1 MTDIQTPVSSS
12 PRTSPVAVETGPSAS
27 VGGVDGGQ
35 VVGPPHLPAVD
46 LTRAEADLLA
56 ACEATI
62 ERGLRTFV
70 ETGSALADIRDNR
83 LYRAEF
89 PTFAVYCAQRWGLS
103 AAHVNRLISKD
114 AVAELISTPTGAKIN
129 ERQARELA
137 PLLGDPTE
145 LADVYAEAVNRSGGN
160 PTAAVIREVRD
171 ERTTDTPASPPAPVA
186 ADENG
191 PSSPPGGID
200 ETSTD
205 PRMSSVDPTAGS
217 GAGKSAGPA
226 DPDRDRA
233 ALSEAITRYGA
244 ESPEAHAAEL
254 RMRLRGRLLALHGG
268 ITNLDVARVA
278 EVADEALIG
287 DLRRAV
293 RQLTAF
299 ADAIDA
305 ARQAD
310 PRRRGHLRAV

>member
-12 PRTSPVAVETGPSAS
+12 PGTSPVAVETGPSAS

-205 PRMSSVDPTAGS
+205 PRTSSVDPTAGS

-226 DPDRDRA
+226 DPDAKRPPID
-233 ALSEAITRYGA
+233 
-244 ESPEAHAAEL
+244 
-254 RMRLRGRLLALHGG
+254 
-268 ITNLDVARVA
+268 LD
-278 EVADEALIG
+278 
-287 DLRRAV
+287 
-293 RQLTAF
+293 
-299 ADAIDA
+299 DADA
-305 ARQAD
+305 AREDQFLRTSRTFEEALANMWLVLD
-310 PRRRGHLRAV
+310 PDPIAWLVNRYRPNYPLKDLPRVRDAFTVTGLRALSKHLDVIADHLDQTGATL